1 MVANEIANI
10 ISLVIKANINK
21 PLIVPR
27 ITDNGPT
34 SKLLFKDVFVHAT
47 AMQEK
52 RNIKTDRIIKRGP
65 SIAVFSLGQN
75 PLRTA
80 PVTNIEA
87 AKATPILDIKM
98 MNIFLVRLIFKFI
111 KVSPSEASGGGQQ
124 SWFYYSTLRFLPR

>member
-65 SIAVFSLGQN
+65 SIAVFSLG
-75 PLRTA
+75 
-80 PVTNIEA
+80 
-87 AKATPILDIKM
+87 
-98 MNIFLVRLIFKFI
+98 
-111 KVSPSEASGGGQQ
+111 
-124 SWFYYSTLRFLPR
+124 